1 MARERVVDRVVAGQ
15 WAVGDAARRSDGL
28 DDLLARITAAA
39 AQCVG
44 ARDAAYW
51 RISGGEATLM
61 GGPPSRLPDGAAEQ
75 AVRLEAELSGRE
87 WVIHPA
93 PPDRS
98 GDQVVA
104 VMWRAGGA
112 RLGVA
117 CAYGSRSS
125 EGFVED
131 DALVLQV
138 VSNSCG
144 NVVEREQAVE
154 RLRWTMQDLHA
165 AEVRLGQVLDLSQS
179 LNTVGDPETL
189 LEELVP
195 GALQLTGARGGFAG
209 RVRPEGAVTRQ
220 YLHHGK
226 PEPFAHAW
234 PPGDG
239 IPGWCLVSRSVYLT
253 NDVSHDARAD
263 SILRDL
269 GTAEV
274 LCAPIVD
281 AQREVLGF
289 FTLFD
294 KPGGFDTSDRQVAE
308 ALASHTAMALRNAIA
323 YQRLG
328 ELERF
333 KSDFLNLAAHE
344 LRGPIAVARG
354 YLEMLADDPDRWDRS
369 QRQSMLRVTTRKLDQ
384 MRLLVDRML
393 ETARLDDRP
402 PTLELH
408 FVDLGELVRASI
420 DEVQH
425 AIRAEHQLVLDLG
438 SQPVLVRADPD
449 RIRRVVA
456 NLVENACKYSPDGGE
471 VRVSL
476 SLAGTPPWAEIKI
489 EDHGVGIDEADFP
502 LLFTRFGRIVNKR
515 NSHIGGTGL
524 GLYLSR
530 QLIRMHGGD
539 IAVESEPGNGSHFI
553 VRLPPAPPSE
563 PLPRQSVRA
572 SVGLR
577 EAT

>member
-1 MARERVVDRVVAGQ
+1 MARERVVDRVLAGQ
-15 WAVGDAARRSDGL
+15 RAVGDAARTSEGL

-39 AQCVG
+39 ARSVR
-44 ARDAAYW
+44 AEEVAYW
-51 RISGGEATLM
+51 RISEGEATLI
-61 GGPPSRLPDGAAEQ
+61 GGPRSVLAEGAEAQALRLEVELSRRDWVIDPVSPDGSNRQ
-75 AVRLEAELSGRE
+75 VLAV
-87 WVIHPA
+87 V
-93 PPDRS
+93 
-98 GDQVVA
+98 
-104 VMWRAGGA
+104 WRAGGA
-112 RLGVA
+112 RLGLC
-117 CAYGSRSS
+117 CAYGSSEE
-125 EGFVED
+125 EGFTED

-144 NVVEREQAVE
+144 NVVEREQALD
-154 RLRWTMQDLHA
+154 RLRWAMQDLHA
-165 AEVRLGQVLDLSQS
+165 AEIRLGRVLDLSRS

-189 LEELVP
+189 LEQLVP
-195 GALQLTGARGGFAG
+195 GALELTGARAGFAG

-220 YLHHGK
+220 LLHAGQVDAFEHV
-226 PEPFAHAW
+226 W

-239 IPGWCLVSRSVYLT
+239 IPGWCVLSRSVYLT
-253 NDVSHDARAD
+253 NNAAQDGRAD
-263 SILRDL
+263 SILRRL
-269 GTAEV
+269 GAAEV

-294 KPGGFDTSDRQVAE
+294 KPGGFDASDRQVAE
-308 ALASHTAMALRNAIA
+308 ALASHSAMALRNAIA

-354 YLEMLADDPDRWDRS
+354 YLEMLADDPDRWDRT
-369 QRQSMLRVTTRKLDQ
+369 QRLSMLRVTTRKLDQ

-408 FVDLGELVRASI
+408 CVDLRDLVRASA
-420 DEVQH
+420 DEVLH
-425 AIRAEHQLVLDLG
+425 AVRPEHQLVLDLG
-438 SQPVLVRADPD
+438 SEPVRVQADPD

-471 VRVSL
+471 VRVGL
-476 SLAGTPPWAEIKI
+476 SLAGTPPWAEIEI
-489 EDHGVGIDEADFP
+489 QDHGVGIDESDFP

-539 IAVESEPGNGSHFI
+539 ITVESRPGDGSNFI
-553 VRLPPAPPSE
+553 VRLPPAPPGEGIAARSGE
-563 PLPRQSVRA
+563 VPSDPRQA
-572 SVGLR
+572 P
-577 EAT
+577 

>member
-1 MARERVVDRVVAGQ
+1 MARERVVDRVLAGQ
-15 WAVGDAARRSDGL
+15 WAVGDAARRSGGL

-39 AQCVG
+39 AESVG
-44 ARDAAYW
+44 AGDAAYW
-51 RISGGEATLM
+51 RILEGEPTLI
-61 GGPPSRLPDGAAEQ
+61 GGPRSRLAGGAEEL
-75 AVRLEAELSGRE
+75 AVALDAELSRRD
-87 WVIHPA
+87 WVIHRGSDDPA
-93 PPDRS
+93 
-98 GDQVVA
+98 DQVLA
-104 VMWRAGGA
+104 VPWRAGGA
-112 RLGVA
+112 RLGIC
-117 CAYGSRSS
+117 CAYGSLHQG
-125 EGFVED
+125 GFTED

-138 VSNSCG
+138 ISNSCG
-144 NVVEREQAVE
+144 NVVERERALD
-154 RLRWTMQDLHA
+154 RLRWAMQDLHS
-165 AEVRLGQVLDLSQS
+165 AEVRLGRVLDLSRS

-189 LEELVP
+189 LEQLVP
-195 GALQLTGARGGFAG
+195 GALDLIGAKAGFAG

-220 YLHHGK
+220 VLHSGTA
-226 PEPFAHAW
+226 EPFEHVW

-239 IPGWCLVSRSVYLT
+239 IPGWCLMSRSVYLT
-253 NDVSHDARAD
+253 NDAAHDARAD
-263 SILRDL
+263 GVLRRL
-269 GTAEV
+269 GAAEV

-281 AQREVLGF
+281 AQSEVLGF

-294 KPGGFDTSDRQVAE
+294 KPEGFDANDRQVAE
-308 ALASHTAMALRNAIA
+308 ALASHTAMALRSAIA

-354 YLEMLADDPDRWDRS
+354 YLEMLADDPDRWDRG

-408 FVDLGELVRASI
+408 CVDLGQLVRASI
-420 DEVQH
+420 DETLHTV
-425 AIRAEHQLVLDLG
+425 RSEHQLVIDLG
-438 SQPVLVRADPD
+438 AEPLLVRADPD

-471 VRVSL
+471 VRIGL
-476 SLAGTPPWAEIKI
+476 SLAGTPPWAEIEI

-539 IAVESEPGNGSHFI
+539 ITVESQPGRGSRFI
-553 VRLPPAPPSE
+553 IRLPPAPPGE
-563 PLPRQSVRA
+563 QLPPPSGRA
-572 SVGLR
+572 RV
-577 EAT
+577 TPKNV

>member
-1 MARERVVDRVVAGQ
+1 MARERVVDRILAGQ
-15 WAVGDAARRSDGL
+15 RAVGDAARRSNGL
-28 DDLLARITAAA
+28 DDLLARITTAAA
-39 AQCVG
+39 ESVSAG
-44 ARDAAYW
+44 DAAYW
-51 RISGGEATLM
+51 RISGGEATLI
-61 GGPPSRLPDGAAEQ
+61 GGPRSRLPDGAEAQ
-75 AVRLEAELSGRE
+75 AVRLDAELSGRE
-87 WVIHPA
+87 WVTHPGSSDGSA
-93 PPDRS
+93 DPVL
-98 GDQVVA
+98 GVA
-104 VMWRAGGA
+104 WRAGGA
-112 RLGVA
+112 RLGLC
-117 CAYGSRSS
+117 CAYRSRDE
-125 EGFVED
+125 EGFTED

-144 NVVEREQAVE
+144 NVVEREQALE
-154 RLRWTMQDLHA
+154 RLRGAMQDLHA
-165 AEVRLGQVLDLSQS
+165 AELRLGRVLDLSRS

-189 LEELVP
+189 LEQLVP
-195 GALQLTGARGGFAG
+195 GALELTGARAGFAG

-220 YLHHGK
+220 LLRSGQV
-226 PEPFAHAW
+226 EPFEHVW

-253 NDVSHDARAD
+253 NDVAQDRRAD
-263 SILRDL
+263 SDLRRL
-269 GTAEV
+269 GAAEV

-289 FTLFD
+289 FALFD
-294 KPGGFDTSDRQVAE
+294 KSGGFDSSDRQVAE

-354 YLEMLADDPDRWDRS
+354 YLEMLADDPDRWDRA

-408 FVDLGELVRASI
+408 PVDLRELVHASI
-420 DEVQH
+420 DEVLH
-425 AIRAEHQLVLDLG
+425 AVRPEHQLVLDLG
-438 SQPVLVRADPD
+438 SEPVLVRADPD
-449 RIRRVVA
+449 RVRRVVA

-476 SLAGTPPWAEIKI
+476 SLAGTPPWAEIEI

-539 IAVESEPGNGSHFI
+539 IAVESEPGNGSRFI
-553 VRLPPAPPSE
+553 VRLPPAPPGE
-563 PLPRQSVRA
+563 WVAARPGAARA
-572 SVGLR
+572 GSAR
-577 EAT
+577 DP